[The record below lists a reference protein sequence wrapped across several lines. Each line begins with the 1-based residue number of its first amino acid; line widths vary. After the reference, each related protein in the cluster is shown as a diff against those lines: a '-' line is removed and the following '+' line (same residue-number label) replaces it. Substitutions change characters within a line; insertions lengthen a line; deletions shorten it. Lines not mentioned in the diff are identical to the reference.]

1 MGNTASVVTSTKDK
15 PTFNEYEFMKFT
27 DYGLLYDE
35 DFNYR
40 IEGLVDSILYESN
53 MSSDNVVV
61 TENLINILTNKA
73 YNLIKSDYAYYNEYE
88 FNSEHEYAI
97 CFKLI
102 IRIIIVRLFKD
113 RYYRFSSR

>member
-1 MGNTASVVTSTKDK
+1 MGNTASVTSTKVK
-15 PTFNEYEFMKFT
+15 PTFNEYEFMKFI

-73 YNLIKSDYAYYNEYE
+73 YNQIKSDYPYYNEYE
-88 FNSEHEYAI
+88 FNSKHEYAI
-97 CFKLI
+97 CFKLV
-102 IRIIIVRLFKD
+102 IRIIIVRSLKD
-113 RYYRFSSR
+113 RYYRFNSR

>member
-1 MGNTASVVTSTKDK
+1 MGNTASVVTSTKVK

-73 YNLIKSDYAYYNEYE
+73 YNQIKSDYVYYNEYE
-88 FNSEHEYAI
+88 FNSEHEYVI

-102 IRIIIVRLFKD
+102 IRIIIVRYFKD

>member
-1 MGNTASVVTSTKDK
+1 MGNTASVNSTRVK

-61 TENLINILTNKA
+61 TENLINILTNKV
-73 YNLIKSDYAYYNEYE
+73 YNQIKSDYAYYNEYE
-88 FNSEHEYAI
+88 FNNEHKYAI

-102 IRIIIVRLFKD
+102 IRLIVVRYFKD
-113 RYYRFSSR
+113 RYYRFNSR